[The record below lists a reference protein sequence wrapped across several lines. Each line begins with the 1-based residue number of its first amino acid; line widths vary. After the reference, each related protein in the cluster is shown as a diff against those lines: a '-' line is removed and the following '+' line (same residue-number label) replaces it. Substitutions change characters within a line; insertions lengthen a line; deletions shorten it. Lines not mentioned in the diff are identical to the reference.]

1 MAGQNQGGGNVDL
14 FDAYFRRADLDHDG
28 RISGAEAV
36 SFFQASNLSKQ
47 VLAQIWMHADQNR
60 TGFLGRAEFYNAL
73 KLVTVAQSKRDLTPD
88 IVKAALYGPASAKIP
103 APQINLAALSA
114 PQTNLRPPAPVP
126 APAPAPQ
133 ISSTPPYPAPQ
144 VNSRGPSPAP
154 HANQMSPSL
163 PQAQNFGFRGQVPP
177 NSGMNQQY
185 FPSQAN
191 QSMRP
196 PAPMP
201 SGPNYPGGGSVTG
214 SSVSTNLSSDWLGGQ
229 SGVSPAGPTS
239 SQVPSR
245 GISPSIPSYGQK
257 LPDPVSTPK
266 TPASPGN
273 GFSSNSMFGGDMF
286 SANQSAP
293 KQASLAPTYAAN
305 TAPSSSAVAPVTSGP
320 QPSTKLDPLES
331 LNAFTR
337 QSAGGMSTSQPGS
350 KPNQQLPTQNSSASG
365 SSAMPVDSGNS
376 ASTQPQSSWPKM
388 TRAGIQRYHK
398 VFVEVDTDR
407 DGRITGEQARNLFLS
422 WRLPREVLKQ
432 VWDLSDQDNDS
443 MLSLR
448 EFCVALY
455 LMERFREGQH
465 LPETLPNSVMLD
477 EILLTL
483 AGPPAASYGSTAWG
497 SASGMRPQGMP
508 GPQPVN
514 PAASRTPMPS
524 GFSNQQNTG
533 VPSMEK
539 SQMSQ
544 QSNGQRNSADVKN
557 SEESETEKVIESKEK
572 MLLDSREKL
581 VFYREKMQDL
591 IMFKSRCDN
600 RLNEITERAIADKRE
615 AELLG
620 KKYEEKYKQVAEI
633 ASKLTI
639 EEAAFREIQER
650 KMEYNQAIIK
660 MQQGGSA
667 DGILQVRAD
676 RLQSDLEELLKAL
689 AERCKR
695 HGVQIKSAAVIELPK
710 GWQPGIPEVSAVW
723 DEEWDKFDDEGFSFD
738 VLAPT
743 DVKSVPPQN
752 GISSPNENLEPDTLS
767 NIDDKSEKLF
777 NQGEDT
783 IENESAYNHSGEIFM
798 KSPTGSPTRQNEF
811 ESPSHDDSDGHFRK
825 SFEADTETQRSFDE
839 PTWGTF
845 DNNDDTDSVWGF
857 SSMNAKDSDHE
868 KHGEKSF
875 FESSN
880 FGGSP
885 VRTGSPGANDLFPK
899 KSPFGFDDSFPSS
912 PLSRAGNS
920 PSRFSEASGDQF
932 FNNMSRFDSFG
943 GEDHDASSRRESYA
957 RFDSMSSTSGFDH
970 SRGFSFDDSDP
981 FGSSGPFKV
990 SSGSET
996 PKKGSDNWNA
1006 F

>member
-1 MAGQNQGGGNVDL
+1 MAGLDL
-14 FDAYFRRADLDHDG
+14 FDAYFRRADLDQDG

-47 VLAQIWMHADQNR
+47 VLAQIWMHADQNH

-73 KLVTVAQSKRDLTPD
+73 KLVTVAQT
-88 IVKAALYGPASAKIP
+88 
-103 APQINLAALSA
+103 LSA
-114 PQTNLRPPAPVP
+114 PQTNAR
-126 APAPAPQ
+126 
-133 ISSTPPYPAPQ
+133 
-144 VNSRGPSPAP
+144 P
-154 HANQMSPSL
+154 HANQISPSL
-163 PQAQNFGFRGQVPP
+163 PQTQNFGFRRPIPP
-177 NSGMNQQY
+177 TSGMSQQY
-185 FPSQAN
+185 SPYQAN

-201 SGPNYPGGGSVTG
+201 SGTAPRPLQGVAGPNYPGGGGITG
-214 SSVSTNLSSDWLGGQ
+214 PPVSTNLSSDWLGGQ
-229 SGVSPAGPTS
+229 SGVSPTPTS
-239 SQVPSR
+239 SQLPSG

-266 TPASPGN
+266 TPASLGN
-273 GFSSNSMFGGDMF
+273 GFPSNSMFGGDMF
-286 SANQSAP
+286 SGNQSAP
-293 KQASLAPTYAAN
+293 KQASSAPTYAAN
-305 TAPSSSAVAPVTSGP
+305 TGPSSSAGAPVTSGP
-320 QPSTKLDPLES
+320 QPSAKLDPLES

-350 KPNQQLPTQNSSASG
+350 KPNQQLPTQNNIAPG
-365 SSAMPVDSGNS
+365 SSAMPVDTGNS
-376 ASTQPQSSWPKM
+376 ASTQPQPSWPKM

-455 LMERFREGQH
+455 LMERYREGQL

-477 EILLTL
+477 ETLLSL
-483 AGPPAASYGSTAWG
+483 AGPPAASYGSTTWG
-497 SASGMRPQGMP
+497 SASGMRPQGP

-514 PAASRTPMPS
+514 PAASRTPMQS

-544 QSNGQRNSADVKN
+544 QSNGLHNSADVKN
-557 SEESETEKVIESKEK
+557 SEESETENTIENKEK
-572 MLLDSREKL
+572 MLLDSREKM

-591 IMFKSRCDN
+591 VLFKSRCDN
-600 RLNEITERAIADKRE
+600 RLNEITERALADKRE

-710 GWQPGIPEVSAVW
+710 GWQPGIPEVSSVW

-738 VLAPT
+738 VLAPA
-743 DVKSVPPQN
+743 DVKSVSPHN
-752 GISSPNENLEPDTLS
+752 EISSPNEVFSPDTLS

-783 IENESAYNHSGEIFM
+783 TENESAYNHSGEMFM
-798 KSPTGSPTRQNEF
+798 KSPTGSPTRQTEF
-811 ESPSHDDSDGHFRK
+811 ESPSRDDSDGHFRK

-857 SSMNAKDSDHE
+857 SSMNAKQDSDHE

-885 VRTGSPGANDLFPK
+885 VRTGSPEASDLFPK
-899 KSPFGFDDSFPSS
+899 KSPFGFEDSFPSS

-932 FNNMSRFDSFG
+932 FNNMSRFDSFAG
-943 GEDHDASSRRESYA
+943 DDHDTSSRRESYA

-996 PKKGSDNWNA
+996 PKKGSDKWNA

>member
-1 MAGQNQGGGNVDL
+1 MQNQGGANVDL
-14 FDAYFRRADLDHDG
+14 FDAYFRRADLDQDG

-88 IVKAALYGPASAKIP
+88 IVKAALFGPASAKIP

-114 PQTNLRPPAPVP
+114 PQTNSRP
-126 APAPAPQ
+126 PAPAPQ
-133 ISSTPPYPAPQ
+133 ISSRPLYAAPQ
-144 VNSRGPSPAP
+144 VNARGPSPAP
-154 HANQMSPSL
+154 YVNQMSPSI
-163 PQAQNFGFRGQVPP
+163 PPAQNFGFRGQVPS

-191 QSMRP
+191 QPMRP

-201 SGPNYPGGGSVTG
+201 SGTAPSPLQGVAGPNYPGGGGITASP
-214 SSVSTNLSSDWLGGQ
+214 VSTNLSSDWLGSQ
-229 SGVSPAGPTS
+229 TGVSLTGPAS
-239 SQVPSR
+239 SQVMSR
-245 GISPSIPSYGQK
+245 GIRPSIPSYGQK

-273 GFSSNSMFGGDMF
+273 GFASNSMFGGDMF

-293 KQASLAPTYAAN
+293 KQASSAPTYAAS
-305 TAPSSSAVAPVTSGP
+305 TATSSAAIAAVTSGT

-350 KPNQQLPTQNSSASG
+350 KSNQQLPTQNNSTLG
-365 SSAMPVDSGNS
+365 SSAMPVDTGNS

-448 EFCVALY
+448 EFCIALY
-455 LMERFREGQH
+455 LMERYREGQH

-477 EILLTL
+477 ETLLTL
-483 AGPPAASYGSTAWG
+483 AGPPAASYGNTARG

-514 PAASRTPMPS
+514 PAASRTPIQS
-524 GFSNQQNTG
+524 GFSNQQNAG
-533 VPSMEK
+533 VPSMER

-544 QSNGQRNSADVKN
+544 QNNGEHNSADVKN
-557 SEESETEKVIESKEK
+557 PEESETENVIESKEK
-572 MLLDSREKL
+572 MLLDSREKM

-591 IMFKSRCDN
+591 VLFKSRCDN
-600 RLNEITERAIADKRE
+600 RLNEITERAKADKHE

-695 HGVQIKSAAVIELPK
+695 HGAQIKSAAVIELPK

-723 DEEWDKFDDEGFSFD
+723 DEEWDKFDDEGFYFLCFPWL
-738 VLAPT
+738 LAC
-743 DVKSVPPQN
+743 
-752 GISSPNENLEPDTLS
+752 
-767 NIDDKSEKLF
+767 
-777 NQGEDT
+777 
-783 IENESAYNHSGEIFM
+783 AY
-798 KSPTGSPTRQNEF
+798 
-811 ESPSHDDSDGHFRK
+811 
-825 SFEADTETQRSFDE
+825 
-839 PTWGTF
+839 
-845 DNNDDTDSVWGF
+845 
-857 SSMNAKDSDHE
+857 
-868 KHGEKSF
+868 
-875 FESSN
+875 
-880 FGGSP
+880 
-885 VRTGSPGANDLFPK
+885 
-899 KSPFGFDDSFPSS
+899 
-912 PLSRAGNS
+912 
-920 PSRFSEASGDQF
+920 QF
-932 FNNMSRFDSFG
+932 I
-943 GEDHDASSRRESYA
+943 
-957 RFDSMSSTSGFDH
+957 
-970 SRGFSFDDSDP
+970 
-981 FGSSGPFKV
+981 
-990 SSGSET
+990 
-996 PKKGSDNWNA
+996 
-1006 F
+1006 